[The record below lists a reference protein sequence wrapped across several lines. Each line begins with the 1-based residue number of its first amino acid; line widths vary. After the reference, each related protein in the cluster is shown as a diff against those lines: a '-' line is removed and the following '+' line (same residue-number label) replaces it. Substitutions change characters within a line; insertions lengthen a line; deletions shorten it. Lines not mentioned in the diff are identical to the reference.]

1 MGTFT
6 KDQNNIVETLIS
18 VFTVNKGDI
27 EVLLIK
33 NKVDPY
39 KGYCVLPGSILNNQ
53 VTIEDSITDAVFDQT
68 GLMNVYIEQ
77 GPVMSNVN
85 RYPDNRVLAIT
96 FLGLVDSTSV
106 EINREERKN
115 IESKWYKLS
124 ELPKVG
130 FDHDEIII
138 RAKDLLRKRIMNI
151 NILKSLFPSDFTL
164 PEMQKTFE
172 QVLGKSLDRRNF
184 RKKFVSLDL
193 IEETGEYL
201 EGVCGRPAKLYKFK
215 DNIKQE
221 ELF

>member
-18 VFTVNKGDI
+18 VFTVDKGDI

-39 KGYCVLPGSILNNQ
+39 KGYWILPGCILNNQ

-77 GPVMSNVN
+77 GPVMSNIN

-106 EINREERKN
+106 EINREERIARPKTDGQKVHVQ
-115 IESKWYKLS
+115 IQVQVVSGVDFLQESRGGNFVIQES
-124 ELPKVG
+124 INRTSVG
-130 FDHDEIII
+130 G
-138 RAKDLLRKRIMNI
+138 RV
-151 NILKSLFPSDFTL
+151 
-164 PEMQKTFE
+164 E
-172 QVLGKSLDRRNF
+172 QRTDSQIAPCTDAGLAQADG
-184 RKKFVSLDL
+184 
-193 IEETGEYL
+193 
-201 EGVCGRPAKLYKFK
+201 
-215 DNIKQE
+215 
-221 ELF
+221 